1 MLRELHIK
9 NIAVIEETSVEF
21 NEGFQALTG
30 ETGAGKSILID
41 SIGMALGGR
50 TSRELIRTGADWAAV
65 DTAFEIDNEE
75 TMKNLSEL
83 GIDCEDGTVVISR
96 KIYADGKSRC
106 HINGRLTP
114 LNVVREAGALLLTI
128 HGQNDNQ
135 SILSPKTHIK
145 FVDEYGNNDALLEEY
160 RKQFSA
166 VREIKTS
173 LAALESDEREK
184 DKLIELLTFQTEEI
198 SAAKLKSGEEEEL
211 EERRSL
217 LQNAEEISDAA
228 QGAYYALQ
236 GLDEG
241 GGACDYVAEAL
252 RKLEAAK
259 DFAPKLSECYD
270 TLSSVMADMD
280 DAKHELYVFAD
291 GVEYDRAELDNIE
304 SRLSLIFNLKRK
316 YGATVDDI
324 LEYGEKSAER
334 LAAIQ
339 KSDER
344 RAELKAELEEQLGI
358 LSEIA
363 SRLTSA
369 RVEAALKLQESIMNE
384 LADLD
389 MQKMRFSAEI
399 GHLTE
404 ADGSTRYTA
413 DGCDSVEFLISANPG
428 EALKPLSKIASGG
441 EMSRIMLAIKSVLSD
456 TDSVETMIF
465 DEIDT
470 GVSGRAAQK
479 IAEKMGKLAKVRQI
493 LCITHLAQIAAM
505 ADDQYL
511 IEKNTEGDKTSTTV
525 SSVTGEARR
534 VELARII
541 GGVKVTELTLNAA
554 QEMLDM
560 AEEYK
565 RG

>member
-511 IEKNTEGDKTSTTV
+511 IEKNIEGDKTSTTV